1 MRRISLNEV
10 TDDMTLAKPI
20 YQGTKLI
27 LQTGVAGIPKYKE
40 KLNNVGIFS
49 VYVNDPVSDD
59 ISVPDVVCEQTREK
73 CKATLRLVCDHLRQQ
88 GNFHEPELDEI
99 VTALFDEI
107 FQNKDILICLSQIST
122 ADDATMVHSI
132 NTTIYSILIGIK
144 SGLPTHELKELAEGA
159 LLHDLGKII
168 LNESILLKS
177 SALTQEEF
185 NHIKQ
190 HPSLGY
196 EALEKKHL
204 LSDASRLIVLQH
216 HERLDGSGYP
226 AGLKGDEIHP
236 YALIVAIA
244 DVYDALTSERC
255 YRKSLSNYN
264 ACKILKEDVQSG
276 KLNSA
281 YLSALLSNIAVYPN
295 GIVVYLSDGT
305 HGIVKAQNPDLLY
318 QPVIRIIDDR
328 DPDGKISVYDLDL
341 ATRSDVSII
350 EP

>member
-1 MRRISLNEV
+1 M
-10 TDDMTLAKPI
+10 
-20 YQGTKLI
+20 
-27 LQTGVAGIPKYKE
+27 
-40 KLNNVGIFS
+40 
-49 VYVNDPVSDD
+49 
-59 ISVPDVVCEQTREK
+59 
-73 CKATLRLVCDHLRQQ
+73 
-88 GNFHEPELDEI
+88 
-99 VTALFDEI
+99 
-107 FQNKDILICLSQIST
+107 
-122 ADDATMVHSI
+122 
-132 NTTIYSILIGIK
+132 
-144 SGLPTHELKELAEGA
+144 
-159 LLHDLGKII
+159 
-168 LNESILLKS
+168 
-177 SALTQEEF
+177 
-185 NHIKQ
+185 
-190 HPSLGY
+190 
-196 EALEKKHL
+196 EKKHL

-236 YALIVAIA
+236 YAQIVAIA

-255 YRKSLSNYN
+255 YRKSLSNYS

-341 ATRSDVSII
+341 ATSSDVSII

>member
-1 MRRISLNEV
+1 MGKN
-10 TDDMTLAKPI
+10 A
-20 YQGTKLI
+20 
-27 LQTGVAGIPKYKE
+27 
-40 KLNNVGIFS
+40 
-49 VYVNDPVSDD
+49 
-59 ISVPDVVCEQTREK
+59 
-73 CKATLRLVCDHLRQQ
+73 
-88 GNFHEPELDEI
+88 
-99 VTALFDEI
+99 AL
-107 FQNKDILICLSQIST
+107 
-122 ADDATMVHSI
+122 M
-132 NTTIYSILIGIK
+132 
-144 SGLPTHELKELAEGA
+144 
-159 LLHDLGKII
+159 
-168 LNESILLKS
+168 
-177 SALTQEEF
+177 
-185 NHIKQ
+185 
-190 HPSLGY
+190 
-196 EALEKKHL
+196 
-204 LSDASRLIVLQH
+204 H
-216 HERLDGSGYP
+216 HERCDGSGYP
-226 AGLKGDEIHP
+226 FGLTGNRIDKF
-236 YALIVAIA
+236 AKIVSIA

>member
-27 LQTGVAGIPKYKE
+27 LQTGVAELGKYKE
-40 KLNNVGIFS
+40 KLNNIGVFS

-59 ISVPDVVCEQTREK
+59 ITVPDVVCEQTREK
-73 CKATLRLVCDHLRQQ
+73 CRSTLRLVCDHLRQQ
-88 GNFHEPELDEI
+88 GNFHEPELAEI
-99 VTALFDEI
+99 VTALLDEI
-107 FQNKDILICLSQIST
+107 FQNKDILISLSQICT
-122 ADDATMVHSI
+122 VDDATMVHSV
-132 NTTIYSILIGIK
+132 NTTIYSVLIGVK
-144 SGLPTHELKELAEGA
+144 SGLSKEELKELAEGA

-177 SALTQEEF
+177 SALTQEEY
-185 NHIKQ
+185 NHIKL

-204 LSDASRLIVLQH
+204 LSDASRLVVLQH

-236 YALIVAIA
+236 YAQIVAIS

-255 YRKSLSNYN
+255 YRKSLSNYR
-264 ACKILKEDVQSG
+264 ACRILQEDVRSG
-276 KLNSA
+276 KLNGA
-281 YLSALLSNIAVYPN
+281 YLDALLSNVAIYPN

-305 HGIVKAQNPDLLY
+305 HGIVKSQNPGFPY
-318 QPVIRIIDDR
+318 QPVIRVIDDR
-328 DPDGKISVYDLDL
+328 DLDGKVSVYDLDL
-341 ATRSDVSII
+341 ATRTDVSIV
-350 EP
+350 EQ

>member
-107 FQNKDILICLSQIST
+107 FRNKNILICLSQIST

-168 LNESILLKS
+168 LNESIL
-177 SALTQEEF
+177 
-185 NHIKQ
+185 
-190 HPSLGY
+190 
-196 EALEKKHL
+196 
-204 LSDASRLIVLQH
+204 
-216 HERLDGSGYP
+216 
-226 AGLKGDEIHP
+226 
-236 YALIVAIA
+236 
-244 DVYDALTSERC
+244 
-255 YRKSLSNYN
+255 
-264 ACKILKEDVQSG
+264 
-276 KLNSA
+276 
-281 YLSALLSNIAVYPN
+281 
-295 GIVVYLSDGT
+295 
-305 HGIVKAQNPDLLY
+305 
-318 QPVIRIIDDR
+318 
-328 DPDGKISVYDLDL
+328 
-341 ATRSDVSII
+341 
-350 EP
+350 

>member
-1 MRRISLNEV
+1 MQRISLNEV

-20 YQGTKLI
+20 Y
-27 LQTGVAGIPKYKE
+27 
-40 KLNNVGIFS
+40 
-49 VYVNDPVSDD
+49 
-59 ISVPDVVCEQTREK
+59 
-73 CKATLRLVCDHLRQQ
+73 
-88 GNFHEPELDEI
+88 FHEPELDEI

-122 ADDATMVHSI
+122 ADDSTMVHSI
-132 NTTIYSILIGIK
+132 NTTIYSILIAIK

-185 NHIKQ
+185 NHIKL

-204 LSDASRLIVLQH
+204 LSDASRLVVLQH

-226 AGLKGDEIHP
+226 DGLKGEEIHP
-236 YALIVAIA
+236 YAQIVAIS

-255 YRKSLSNYN
+255 YQMSLSNYR
-264 ACKILKEDVQSG
+264 ACRKMSKTAS
-276 KLNSA
+276 
-281 YLSALLSNIAVYPN
+281 
-295 GIVVYLSDGT
+295 
-305 HGIVKAQNPDLLY
+305 
-318 QPVIRIIDDR
+318 
-328 DPDGKISVYDLDL
+328 
-341 ATRSDVSII
+341 
-350 EP
+350 

>member
-1 MRRISLNEV
+1 MQKQQEL
-10 TDDMTLAKPI
+10 
-20 YQGTKLI
+20 
-27 LQTGVAGIPKYKE
+27 
-40 KLNNVGIFS
+40 
-49 VYVNDPVSDD
+49 D
-59 ISVPDVVCEQTREK
+59 ICLPPDVYIKTHNYSLAGSNPAYLYPVLYTG
-73 CKATLRLVCDHLRQQ
+73 LRPFR
-88 GNFHEPELDEI
+88 F
-99 VTALFDEI
+99 
-107 FQNKDILICLSQIST
+107 
-122 ADDATMVHSI
+122 
-132 NTTIYSILIGIK
+132 
-144 SGLPTHELKELAEGA
+144 
-159 LLHDLGKII
+159 
-168 LNESILLKS
+168 
-177 SALTQEEF
+177 
-185 NHIKQ
+185 
-190 HPSLGY
+190 PSLLCLNQRP
-196 EALEKKHL
+196 ALA
-204 LSDASRLIVLQH
+204 LSLELHHVGKNAALMH
-216 HERLDGSGYP
+216 HERCDGSGYP
-226 AGLKGDEIHP
+226 FGLTGNRIDKF
-236 YALIVAIA
+236 AKIVSIA